1 MFNQKLFSDI
11 LSKINSTYSSMT
23 EFGKK
28 ADLDRSYISK
38 YINRKLTNP
47 PSPDIL
53 KKISDA
59 SNGMVSYYELMEICG
74 YIDLGSVFLL
84 DDGFETNLC
93 YWNKEDL
100 KDIGFLKEDIE
111 QLIYL
116 SNNNNIK
123 NRRKKIS
130 DILNKYSEDVLN
142 AFYSKAIRQ
151 TNIIRE
157 QNSSLSLYEIKKRLT
172 DLIEKNEL
180 FLNNNDILKKI
191 GAIPLS
197 DIDTVKI
204 PILGTVKAGYNY
216 LAQENIIDYI
226 SFKVDGSDKENYYG
240 LYVTG
245 DSMEPLFDD
254 GDTVIVH
261 KQDDFE
267 NGDYCVV
274 LINGNEATVKRVYK
288 GNTGIELKAVN
299 PYYPPKIFTK
309 EEIRDLPVKVI
320 GVVEKSI
327 RNFKK
332 K

>member
-1 MFNQKLFSDI
+1 MN
-11 LSKINSTYSSMT
+11 SKFAIRLRQAM
-23 EFGKK
+23 
-28 ADLDRSYISK
+28 
-38 YINRKLTNP
+38 
-47 PSPDIL
+47 
-53 KKISDA
+53 
-59 SNGMVSYYELMEICG
+59 
-74 YIDLGSVFLL
+74 
-84 DDGFETNLC
+84 
-93 YWNKEDL
+93 DL
-100 KDIGFLKEDIE
+100 KGFKASELSERAGIPKSAIS
-111 QLIYL
+111 QYL
-116 SNNNNIK
+116 SG
-123 NRRKKIS
+123 
-130 DILNKYSEDVLN
+130 
-142 AFYSKAIRQ
+142 
-151 TNIIRE
+151 
-157 QNSSLSLYEIKKRLT
+157 LYEAKQKNIFKLANVL
-172 DLIEKNEL
+172 DVSEGWLMGLDVPMEKSR
-180 FLNNNDILKKI
+180 NDILKKI

-197 DIDTVKI
+197 DINTVKI

-216 LAQENIIDYI
+216 LAQENIIEYI

-267 NGDYCVV
+267 NGDYCFV